1 MQSECRQKSA
11 ARTEACHAHLK
22 WHAWSCSTRYD
33 PQRSTCR
40 RRSRAGLYGPCASQ
54 GIFLKMDFCDDFV
67 TRLLAIFGV
76 LGLEISLVFARRLFV
91 TLAAQ
96 PNLFRTYLIGVEHAP
111 CVERAVCPKS
121 GRSARS
127 FHLHSELRV
136 RLLYMPHGNRQGVVV
151 GPAATSFDCNHTDS
165 IQYSTFHPTSVKVL

>member
-1 MQSECRQKSA
+1 VQSECRQKSA

-40 RRSRAGLYGPCASQ
+40 RRSRAGLYGPVREP
-54 GIFLKMDFCDDFV
+54 GNFFENGLLRRFCNTV
-67 TRLLAIFGV
+67 LAIFGV